1 MSGTFENVK
10 ASFVNFGFLIHA
22 PNMGIESEDF
32 GQSETFVLW
41 EWVG

>member
-1 MSGTFENVK
+1 MLDTFENDK
-10 ASFVNFGFLIHA
+10 TTFANFGFLIHA
-22 PNMGIESEDF
+22 PSMGIESEDL